1 MKKIQ
6 KYPNLLINIINEK
19 CPRCAKGFV
28 FKKKLSFTQLP
39 VMYVKCQNCNY
50 TFDREPGYFL
60 GAMYVSYG
68 LSVLQG
74 IAAFLIISFLMPALT
89 LYIKSLLVITVI
101 ILCGR
106 KNYKISR
113 VIYIHIF
120 PW

>member
-1 MKKIQ
+1 MKNIQ
-6 KYPNLLINIINEK
+6 NNPKLLINIINEK
-19 CPRCAKGFV
+19 CPKCAQGFV
-28 FKKKLSFTQLP
+28 FKRKLSFMQLP
-39 VMYVKCQNCNY
+39 VMNVKCEQCNY

-74 IAAFLIISFLMPALT
+74 IAAFLLISFLIPSLA

-101 ILCGR
+101 LLCGR